1 MAGSLVGA
9 AVAFLVISVAGSL
22 AVLIVFFVLLG
33 LSGSIVDVGGNALLV
48 WTRGAG
54 VGPMINALH
63 FMFAVGALACPLLV
77 NRSLAWTGGLGPA
90 AWVAAGAAA
99 ARGGGPAAP
108 GRACARMRTRRRR
121 VGRRRRDA
129 CCS

>member
-1 MAGSLVGA
+1 M
-9 AVAFLVISVAGSL
+9 
-22 AVLIVFFVLLG
+22 LLG

-63 FMFAVGALACPLLV
+63 FMFALGALACPLLV
-77 NRSLAWTGGLGPA
+77 NRSLAWSGGLGPA
-90 AWVAAGAAA
+90 AWIAAGGGA
-99 ARGGGPAAP
+99 ARGCGAAPP
-108 GRACARMRTRRRR
+108 GRACA
-121 VGRRRRDA
+121 GRARGGGGPGAGAATA